1 MKTTALGR
9 PAARYSRILL
19 LLIVAFAMTAPF
31 VLTGCSKDDPVAPPS
46 IDPVDPAT
54 VNDFVKALPA
64 WEVPDDTE
72 AEPVVLDEEEE
83 FNGSAYLRCETVAYD
98 RKKNFDNLIAV
109 GANATALKPGML
121 VQGRGVRSGALSVI
135 GLARSPLAISV
146 DLALETPSRRVE
158 APSSATIQD
167 AVASLQ
173 READTRLGNLDVIPA
188 QISFQAKEVYSFEQ
202 AMLDAGIS
210 LKYSAVL
217 ASGSVGSSISRNSTT
232 ESHTVIAKIFQPM
245 YTISFADDEIAEPAG
260 FFADYLT
267 EGDFDRQV
275 QLGTMGADNQPCY
288 VQSVT
293 YGRMVIYTATSSEVT
308 SAEELKLAV
317 QASYGVYSG
326 SADYDEQKASVVRN
340 SSIEVQV
347 FGGTQED
354 ATGAIKEALRNGNF
368 DGFLVPVPA
377 TTAVPLSY
385 RINDMKNRTAAVI
398 GDATTYNIQ
407 SCREY
412 TDMRFTV
419 TLDRI
424 EIVQG
429 GEFESTF
436 DIEAEVTAGSNYYWL
451 LHNSG
456 HRFTRE
462 ELAAGGETAIFEFSA
477 TPGTSM
483 EFYVADF
490 GNGSTGRNGWSRT
503 KRIDYPFDFETIPHE
518 FSIFETTTDDD
529 YNNTTIEIF
538 FTIQREL
545 IDLT

>member
-1 MKTTALGR
+1 MFCATPGPLVAQTRK
-9 PAARYSRILL
+9 ILL
-19 LLIVAFAMTAPF
+19 LLALAAVLF
-31 VLTGCSKDDPVAPPS
+31 VPVTLSGCSKDDPVAPPPL
-46 IDPVDPAT
+46 DPVNPAE
-54 VNDFVKALPA
+54 VNDFVKSLPA

-72 AEPVVLDEEEE
+72 AEPVVLEEEE
-83 FNGSAYLRCETVAYD
+83 DFNGSVYVRCETVEYD

-135 GLARSPLAISV
+135 GLKRSPLAISV

-158 APSSATIQD
+158 VPSSSTLQD

-210 LKYSAVL
+210 LKYSSVL
-217 ASGSVGSSISRNSTT
+217 ASGSVGTSINQNSTT
-232 ESHTVIAKIFQPM
+232 ETHTVIAKIFQPM

-260 FFADYLT
+260 FFAEDLT
-267 EGDFDRQV
+267 QADFSRQV
-275 QLGTMGADNQPCY
+275 DLGTMGPDNQPCY

-293 YGRMVIYTATSSEVT
+293 YGRMVMYTATSSEVT

-326 SADYDEQKASVVRN
+326 SANYDEEKARIVRN
-340 SSIEVQV
+340 STIEVQV

-354 ATGAIKEALRNGNF
+354 GTNAIKEALRTGNF
-368 DGFLVPVPA
+368 DAFLVPVPA

-412 TDMRFTV
+412 SDMRFTV

-429 GEFESTF
+429 GEFETTF
-436 DIEAEVTAGSNYYWL
+436 DIEAQLTAGDNYYWL

-462 ELAAGGETAIFEFSA
+462 ELAAGGETAIFEFST
-477 TPGTSM
+477 TPGTFM

-490 GNGSTGRNGWSRT
+490 GSATTGRNGWYRT

-518 FSIFETTTDDD
+518 FSIFETSTDDD

-545 IDLT
+545 IDHT